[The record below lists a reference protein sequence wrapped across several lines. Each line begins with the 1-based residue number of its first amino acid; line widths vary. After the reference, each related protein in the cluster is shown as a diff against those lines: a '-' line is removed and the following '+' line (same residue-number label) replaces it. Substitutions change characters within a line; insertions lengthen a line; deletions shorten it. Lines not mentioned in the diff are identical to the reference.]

1 MSKKTAK
8 PDLKVIDKD
17 GLTLKQRQFVREVIK
32 GKLGTQIEC
41 YMSVYNVSPDPKTNK
56 PLKHHHVDCSKL
68 MSNPKIALAISK
80 GLKAKDASN
89 VATAHRMKEYVI
101 EQLMKESKEAE
112 SDNARISALSLLGK
126 SIAMFSD
133 VVIEDTRKS
142 SSQIMEDIEGQ
153 LDQLLTD
160 NPEIQTKDKRIMDK

>member
-1 MSKKTAK
+1 MSKKTSK

-17 GLTLKQRQFVREVIK
+17 GLTLKQRQFVREIVK
-32 GKLGTQIEC
+32 GKLGSQIEC
-41 YMSVYNVSPDPKTNK
+41 YMKVYNVKRTAKNGIPS
-56 PLKHHHVDCSKL
+56 HSHVDCSKL
-68 MSNPKIALAISK
+68 MSHPKIALSISK

-89 VATAHRMKEYVI
+89 VATAHRMKEYI
-101 EQLMKESKEAE
+101 INQLMNESKNAE

-142 SSQIMEDIEGQ
+142 SSQLLDDIEDQ
-153 LDQLLTD
+153 LDKLLKD
-160 NPEIQTKDKRIMDK
+160 NPEIQTKDKIIMDK